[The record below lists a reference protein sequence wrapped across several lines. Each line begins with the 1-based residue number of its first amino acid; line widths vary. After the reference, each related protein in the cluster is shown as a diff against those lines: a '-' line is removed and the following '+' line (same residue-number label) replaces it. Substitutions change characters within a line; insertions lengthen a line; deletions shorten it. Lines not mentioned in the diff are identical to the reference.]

1 VTPPCSRGGELAD
14 RDDLEVVFD
23 RLRNGSDVERDSLL
37 RQLSDRAEAS
47 QSLEDWHVY
56 AMGLLTAGRE
66 SSGVDILSQLVQ
78 AAAGQEPADIYRYNL
93 AVALQRIGQ
102 TDLASYHLRELAERG
117 VTEKGRDLGA
127 QGLDTIAAGVAG
139 NEEERHFQELRA
151 GALMER
157 VAGGGGTEGD
167 HHALAEALL
176 KLDVLDEQGSHLLE
190 GIAALEEGRARYP
203 ESVPLLEL
211 LVLALLRLG
220 DQPRIE
226 RALADLERLAP
237 DSPALAVL
245 RKQQEEDAAEYS
257 DELEGRAEY
266 LLRETQSGD
275 LVRARAAVEGLGQIV
290 KAFPSNPA
298 YRDRYAFALMVIGDY
313 EAAVREAEVIER
325 TGTDS
330 HELHLL
336 LGQIYL
342 AAGQEARGR
351 RHLDLALRYARTDQ
365 DRVDV
370 RFVLEQWEAR
380 AER

>member
-1 VTPPCSRGGELAD
+1 LAD
-14 RDDLEVVFD
+14 PDDLEVVFD

-56 AMGLLTAGRE
+56 AMGLMTAGRA
-66 SSGVDILSQLVQ
+66 SSGVDILTQLVQ
-78 AAAGQEPADIYRYNL
+78 AAEGQEPVDVYRYNL
-93 AVALQRIGQ
+93 AVALQQIGQ
-102 TDLASYHLRELAERG
+102 ADLATYHLRELVERG
-117 VTEKGRDLGA
+117 VTEQGREMGA
-127 QGLDTIAAGVAG
+127 RGLDTVAAGVAD

-151 GALMER
+151 DALKER
-157 VAGGGGTEGD
+157 VADGRGTEGD

-176 KLDVLDEQGSHLLE
+176 KLDVLDEKGSYLLE

-220 DQPRIE
+220 DEPRIE

-245 RKQQEEDAAEYS
+245 QEQQEEDAAEYS
-257 DELEGRAEY
+257 DELVGRADY
-266 LLRETQSGD
+266 LMRETQSGD
-275 LVRARAAVEGLGQIV
+275 PVRARAAVEGLGQIV

-298 YRDRYAFALMVIGDY
+298 YRDRYAFALMVVGDY
-313 EAAVREAEVIER
+313 QAAVREAEVIER

-336 LGQIYL
+336 LGQIYW

-351 RHLDLALRYARTDQ
+351 RHLDLALQYARTDQ
-365 DRVDV
+365 DRADA
-370 RFVLEQWEAR
+370 RYVLEQWGSAS
-380 AER
+380 